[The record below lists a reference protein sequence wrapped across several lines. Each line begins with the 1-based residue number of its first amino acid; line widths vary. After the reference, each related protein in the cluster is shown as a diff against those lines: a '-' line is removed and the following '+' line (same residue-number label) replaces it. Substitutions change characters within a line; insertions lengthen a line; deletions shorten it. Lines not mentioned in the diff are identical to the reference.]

1 MNDLLTPKGPIR
13 SHPLADCGSGL
24 IQPSFWYCTEPNTTL
39 THSRLMQSTGE
50 RVYHLQ
56 SVTFTRTATNETRVL
71 GLQVSFTEQTSALW
85 GEWPTKKQRPTGRH
99 PSTTLHHKA
108 GCPRQGVNLMGE
120 VFTCNPGRLQTVG
133 FPCVSGSSY

>member
-1 MNDLLTPKGPIR
+1 
-13 SHPLADCGSGL
+13 
-24 IQPSFWYCTEPNTTL
+24 
-39 THSRLMQSTGE
+39 MQSTGE

-85 GEWPTKKQRPTGRH
+85 GEWPTKKQRPPGRH

-108 GCPRQGVNLMGE
+108 GCPRQGVNLMAE
-120 VFTCNPGRLQTVG
+120 VFSRATQVGYKLSVFLVFPGQVTELNK
-133 FPCVSGSSY
+133 